1 MEFVHTHNEKGVGSY
16 KCTARHPSRSASRRF
31 RESECTIVRL
41 SCNCFRGGVGCES
54 SLLVPRR
61 GQTVKVSSLLH
72 VPRPIRSPSR
82 DAQSNSDTLGQ
93 VTSARPIP
101 NSRDNGTCYILPW
114 HSTPAPTRAA
124 LSHPPRRSR
133 PRSPWRPYAWSRRSR
148 SRSPQRTRCVWVC
161 TPSRALASICPR

>member
-1 MEFVHTHNEKGVGSY
+1 MEFVCEKGVGSY
-16 KCTARHPSRSASRRF
+16 KCTARHPSRSASRAARRF
-31 RESECTIVRL
+31 RESECTIRATFVA
-41 SCNCFRGGVGCES
+41 VGAS
-54 SLLVPRR
+54 SPLPRSLA

-72 VPRPIRSPSR
+72 VPRPRSPSR

>member
-1 MEFVHTHNEKGVGSY
+1 MEFVCEKGVGSY
-16 KCTARHPSRSASRRF
+16 KCTARHPSRSASRAARRF
-31 RESECTIVRL
+31 RESECTIRATFVR
-41 SCNCFRGGVGCES
+41 RCES
-54 SLLVPRR
+54 SLLPRR
-61 GQTVKVSSLLH
+61 TESVKVSSLLH
-72 VPRPIRSPSR
+72 VPRPRSPSR

-93 VTSARPIP
+93 VTSARPIRGITVHAT
-101 NSRDNGTCYILPW
+101 SSYILPW

>member
-1 MEFVHTHNEKGVGSY
+1 MCEWNL
-16 KCTARHPSRSASRRF
+16 CTLTMRREWARTNARHGIQAEAHHGDSENQNARS
-31 RESECTIVRL
+31 CD
-41 SCNCFRGGVGCES
+41 FRGGVGCES